1 MLAII
6 IGTHGYFAE
15 ELLKTAEMIFGPT
28 SNVKTIHLI
37 PGKGVEDLVKE
48 YDAAIEELD
57 TSNGV
62 IFLNDLF
69 GGSPYNAACRVVMRS
84 DDYAITAGVNLPMLL
99 EVLSMQ
105 SMEEAGPIL
114 EVMERALAAG
124 QMGQS
129 NFHRT
134 LFEKTTTE
142 EL

>member
-57 TSNGV
+57 MSNGV

-69 GGSPYNAACRVVMRS
+69 GGSPYNAACRVAMRS
-84 DDYAITAGVNLPMLL
+84 DDYAITAGVNLPMLI

-105 SMEEAGPIL
+105 SMEGAVPIL

-124 QMGQS
+124 QTGQS

-134 LFEKTTTE
+134 LFEKMATE